1 MIVQCYV
8 KYKKYFLELSVSS
21 CIYTASI
28 YIFLYICFLCT
39 LCTIYPPLPSSN
51 IVSTS
56 VLVFHH
62 HYTASMTLYHLFA
75 YLLKCSPT
83 IFIIPCLHYVCLR
96 GPVSTM
102 LEFIPYRIYNTVLFV
117 IFDLLCHYHCPN
129 SPLTP

>member
-56 VLVFHH
+56 VLVFHY
-62 HYTASMTLYHLFA
+62 HYPAPMTLHHLLA
-75 YLLKCSPT
+75 YILKSSPT
-83 IFIIPCLHYVCLR
+83 KFIIPCLQYVCLR
-96 GPVSTM
+96 GPVSMM
-102 LEFIPYRIYNTVLFV
+102 LKFLPYIIYNAVLF
-117 IFDLLCHYHCPN
+117 IILYLLCHYHCPN
-129 SPLTP
+129 SSLPP